1 MFEEKI
7 EVIAYSGYR
16 GEEIPRVMIFRGKK
30 IEVKDILKRWTEEG
44 VKDRKRKRVFKVKG
58 SDGMIYTVH
67 YDEKFMDW
75 FCKVEEWEVYPG
87 YATL

>member
-7 EVIAYSGYR
+7 RVIAYSGYR
-16 GEEIPRVMIFRGKK
+16 GEETPRIIFLHEKK
-30 IEVKDILKRWTEEG
+30 IEVLEILKMWTEEG
-44 VKDRKRKRVFKVKG
+44 EKDRERKRVFKVKG

-75 FCKVEEWEVYPG
+75 FCKVKE
-87 YATL
+87 

>member
-7 EVIAYSGYR
+7 DVIAYSGYR
-16 GEEIPRVMIFRGKK
+16 GEETPRTIFLHEKK
-30 IEVKDILKRWTEEG
+30 IEVLEILKMWTEGG

-58 SDGMIYTVH
+58 SDGVIYTVH

-75 FCKVEEWEVYPG
+75 FCKVEEWEVYSG
-87 YATL
+87 YTTL

>member
-16 GEEIPRVMIFRGKK
+16 GEEIPRAIIFRDKK
-30 IEVKDILKRWTEEG
+30 IEVRDILKMWVEEG
-44 VKDRKRKRVFKVKG
+44 VKNRKRTRVFKVKG

-75 FCKVEEWEVYPG
+75 FCKVEE
-87 YATL
+87 

>member
-16 GEEIPRVMIFRGKK
+16 GEEAPRTIFLHKKK
-30 IEVKDILKRWTEEG
+30 IEVLEILKMWTEEG

-58 SDGMIYTVH
+58 SDGMIYMIH

-75 FCKVEEWEVYPG
+75 FCKVEE
-87 YATL
+87 

>member
-7 EVIAYSGYR
+7 DVIAYSGYR
-16 GEEIPRVMIFRGKK
+16 GEETPRTIFLHEKK
-30 IEVKDILKRWTEEG
+30 IEVLEILKMWTEGG

-58 SDGMIYTVH
+58 SDGVIYTVH

-75 FCKVEEWEVYPG
+75 FCKVEE
-87 YATL
+87 

>member
-16 GEEIPRVMIFRGKK
+16 GEEIPRAMIFRGKK

-44 VKDRKRKRVFKVKG
+44 VKDKKRKRVFKLKG
-58 SDGMIYTVH
+58 SDGIIYTVH

-75 FCKVEEWEVYPG
+75 FCKVEE
-87 YATL
+87 

>member
-1 MFEEKI
+1 MSEEKI

-16 GEEIPRVMIFRGKK
+16 GEETPRKIFLHEKK
-30 IEVKDILKRWTEEG
+30 IEVLEILKMWTEEG
-44 VKDRKRKRVFKVKG
+44 VKDRKRMRVFKVKG

-75 FCKVEEWEVYPG
+75 FCKPR
-87 YATL
+87 

>member
-7 EVIAYSGYR
+7 DVIAYSGYR
-16 GEEIPRVMIFRGKK
+16 GEETPRTIFLHEKK
-30 IEVKDILKRWTEEG
+30 IEVLEILKMWTEEG

-75 FCKVEEWEVYPG
+75 FCKVEE
-87 YATL
+87 

>member
-16 GEEIPRVMIFRGKK
+16 GEEIPRAMIFRGKK

-58 SDGMIYTVH
+58 SDGMIYTIY

-75 FCKVEEWEVYPG
+75 FCKVEE
-87 YATL
+87 

>member
-16 GEEIPRVMIFRGKK
+16 GEEIPRAMIFRGKK

-44 VKDRKRKRVFKVKG
+44 VKDRKRTRVFKVKG

-75 FCKVEEWEVYPG
+75 FCKVEE
-87 YATL
+87 

>member
-1 MFEEKI
+1 MAEEKI

-16 GEEIPRVMIFRGKK
+16 GEETPRIIFLHEKK
-30 IEVKDILKRWTEEG
+30 IEVMEILKMWTEEG

-67 YDEKFMDW
+67 YDENFMEW
-75 FCKVEEWEVYPG
+75 FCKVEE
-87 YATL
+87 

>member
-7 EVIAYSGYR
+7 DVIAYSGYR
-16 GEEIPRVMIFRGKK
+16 GEETPRTIFLHEKK
-30 IEVKDILKRWTEEG
+30 IEVLEILKTWTEEG

-67 YDEKFMDW
+67 YGEKFMDW
-75 FCKVEEWEVYPG
+75 FCKVEE
-87 YATL
+87 